1 MGRIKIKNIQEQ
13 YIQALRYKDWNTLEW
28 ILESIKE
35 YYLEYSNTYNMD
47 IADFSRVYNIPLEL
61 SMWVLDLGKKLV

>member
-13 YIQALRYKDWNTLEW
+13 YIQALIYKDWNTLEW

-47 IADFSRVYNIPLEL
+47 ITDFSRVYNISLEL
-61 SMWVLDLGKKLV
+61 SMWVLDLGEKLV